1 MLWAFAQSYEHPTM
15 VFIFA
20 STFEF
25 DRVWE
30 FCLVI
35 LLCQSKS
42 LILSMMMVVALSVPF
57 LARKLA
63 RPYILQLD
71 GEEKTENNSITSL
84 LPC

>member
-1 MLWAFAQSYEHPTM
+1 M

-25 DRVWE
+25 DRVWK

-57 LARKLA
+57 LARKLGQ
-63 RPYILQLD
+63 PCILQLD